1 MAKKGFDGFVLSLG
15 TAETNPA
22 ARTAVLTLAATLRQR
37 YPDKH
42 LLLDLRLGLGIESIH
57 VADGFLALGVYTREG
72 RNGAVDWTPIAE
84 VQRSLRLIRK
94 VQMQGMRVFASIS
107 RPPMTARPAVKPRS
121 ASPAWPCCPSS
132 PRLL

>member
-42 LLLDLRLGLGIESIH
+42 LLLDLRLGLGGDEG
-57 VADGFLALGVYTREG
+57 ATGECFAQALGVGGVELG
-72 RNGAVDWTPIAE
+72 R
-84 VQRSLRLIRK
+84 K
-94 VQMQGMRVFASIS
+94 
-107 RPPMTARPAVKPRS
+107 
-121 ASPAWPCCPSS
+121 
-132 PRLL
+132 